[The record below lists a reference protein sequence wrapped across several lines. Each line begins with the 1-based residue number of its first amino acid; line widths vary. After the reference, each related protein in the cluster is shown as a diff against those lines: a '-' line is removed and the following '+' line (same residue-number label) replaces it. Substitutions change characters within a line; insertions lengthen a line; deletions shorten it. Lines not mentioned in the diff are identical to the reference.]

1 MKWLL
6 VVAGVLLALGCGGKK
21 EEKGGPGGGGG
32 GRRGPMQF
40 PVELVEVQSRPVEF
54 VVHAV
59 GTVEAFETVQI
70 TARVAGAVEKVRF
83 TEGQTVE
90 ANAVLAEIEPRR
102 FQLAVRAAE
111 ASVTKARASLADAQA
126 SLQRREQVNQ
136 SNPGLIRGEEL
147 ETFRTQARTAEAEVA
162 QAQVALEQAQL
173 NLRDAY
179 VRSPVPGILQS
190 RSVQTGQYVNLG
202 HVLATVTQREP
213 LLLRFS
219 VPEADAGR
227 MEVGA
232 LTRFTVKNGAQPFEA
247 KIQHVA
253 AQASPES
260 RMISV
265 TAQIAST
272 DQLRPGSFAEV
283 TVPIGQITAPVI
295 PQTAVRPSEKGFLAY
310 VVEGNVAKERVLQL
324 GMRTPDGRVEVRAG
338 LKPGEQLVVR
348 GAEALRD
355 GAPVLVAPSPVNP
368 TTPPPG
374 DSPAGSKG

>member
-374 DSPAGSKG
+374 DSPAGRKG